1 MLALGEWLPTSTGL
15 SGICPVWLS
24 KPNQIHNAL
33 SVVALINA
41 FHCLINIDKCT
52 LAREKFLN
60 RDAVVVQVT
69 GLMITVRPLALH
81 QKWPQLSLALSLA
94 PAVFLWQ
101 RLNEMNGFSKGLCH
115 CCIIHLVSQGDL
127 QIRTFRT
134 LICLFLLGIFIRV
147 VILLALWDA
156 RRTLSWHCEPL
167 NNFSKK
173 CVYAWCL
180 ISFKHI
186 VFWS

>member
-81 QKWPQLSLALSLA
+81 QKWPRHVYSPLSGSGS
-94 PAVFLWQ
+94 PITH
-101 RLNEMNGFSKGLCH
+101 GSP
-115 CCIIHLVSQGDL
+115 
-127 QIRTFRT
+127 
-134 LICLFLLGIFIRV
+134 
-147 VILLALWDA
+147 ILPEKWISAGV
-156 RRTLSWHCEPL
+156 
-167 NNFSKK
+167 KK
-173 CVYAWCL
+173 CTWSSQNSVQQQQVCVKSL
-180 ISFKHI
+180 SCSFFAIKTSQIKQKRFEVEALHNALCY
-186 VFWS
+186 